1 MKNLKNKLFI
11 IFSLLCALALTSC
24 MDLYDGSEVPTSFKV
39 TFDGNGGSYIDGGIA
54 ATTYSQIYAF
64 AEQKNLIANKFS
76 KANCKFL
83 GWAESATATTAT
95 FADEANFSTKT
106 DRTLYAIWS
115 EVTYTVTF
123 VGNGGSTSEGKNTY
137 TQDFKVGEEKAL
149 EKMKFVAP
157 EGKTFKGWTETAGTS
172 TCNYH
177 DMDKISV
184 KEDLTLY
191 AVWIWTSNV
200 CTITFE
206 GNDGSTAGGATSYT
220 QELEIGT
227 TEPLRENMFV
237 NPPQAK
243 YFYGWATTANATS
256 KDYSDGQ
263 SYPASSPAVTLYAV
277 WVDTN
282 LYVSP
287 NGNDSNSGLTHD
299 LAFKTLQRV
308 VKEITDSK
316 KYGATLD
323 WNVYIDG
330 SVEGNTNIENLIAK
344 SITLAKDPTVGVTT
358 AELNGSN
365 SGTVLKVST
374 DSDIRINDV
383 TITGGRATD
392 GAGIYIDN
400 ASAKITLNSGAKVS
414 DNTATNDGAGV
425 YIKKGHFIVNG
436 GEIISNTA
444 TRYGG
449 GVCIDSGEMIFQDG
463 YIGKQNEGNKAA
475 EGAGIY
481 NKGTVKMSSGHIT
494 NNEAKNGNNGNGCGV
509 YNCNTG
515 IFEMSSGAITN
526 NFAGVVPTG
535 DINVT
540 SRGGGI
546 YNSGTVNLKG
556 DAIIGTATQASDS
569 SYSNYANQSGGGIY
583 NVGVLTFEDNCTCSI
598 QGNHAKVSGG
608 GLWFSST
615 STFTSNTFT
624 STGDVLS
631 DTRIV
636 LNHANSNWQIKKD

>member
-39 TFDGNGGSYIDGGIA
+39 TFDGNGGSYVEGGIA

-137 TQDFKVGEEKAL
+137 TQDFKAGEEKAL
-149 EKMKFVAP
+149 EKMKFQAP
-157 EGKTFKGWTETAGTS
+157 EGKTFKGWTKTAGAS
-172 TCNYH
+172 TCDYH
-177 DMDKISV
+177 DLDKISLN
-184 KEDLTLY
+184 EDLTLY

-200 CTITFE
+200 CTITFD
-206 GNDGSTAGGATSYT
+206 GNGGSIAGGATSYT

-237 NPPQAK
+237 NPPELK
-243 YFYGWATTANATS
+243 YFYGWATSSTATNR
-256 KDYSDGQ
+256 DYNDGQ
-263 SYPASSPAVTLYAV
+263 SYTATGPAVTLYAV

-282 LYVSP
+282 LYVSS
-287 NGNDSNSGLTHD
+287 NGNDTNSGLTHD
-299 LAFKTLQRV
+299 LAFKTLQRA

-323 WNVYIDG
+323 WNVYIAG
-330 SVEGNTNIENLIAK
+330 SVKGNTNIENLIAK
-344 SITLAKDPTVGVTT
+344 SITLAKDTTDGVTT
-358 AELNGSN
+358 AELDGNE

-374 DSDIRINDV
+374 DSDIRIANV
-383 TITGGRATD
+383 TITKGKAAD

-400 ASAKITLNSGAKVS
+400 ANAKITLNSGAKVS
-414 DNTATNDGAGV
+414 DNTATNNGAGV
-425 YIKKGHFIVNG
+425 YIKNGNLILNG

-444 TRYGG
+444 TNNGG
-449 GVCIDSGEMIFQDG
+449 GVYVETAKASVELTSGS
-463 YIGKQNEGNKAA
+463 IGVENYGNKAA
-475 EGAGIY
+475 NGGGVFNAGGTLTMKDGSSISY
-481 NKGTVKMSSGHIT
+481 NTAGDTS
-494 NNEAKNGNNGNGCGV
+494 NGNGGGV
-509 YNCNTG
+509 YNTKVFNMQGGQITG
-515 IFEMSSGAITN
+515 N
-526 NFAGVVPTG
+526 RAGKIANQG
-535 DINVT
+535 ELL
-540 SRGGGI
+540 SCGGGI
-546 YNSGTVNLKG
+546 YNDTTGEIIVTGSAKIGETVTNP
-556 DAIIGTATQASDS
+556 SES
-569 SYSNYANQSGGGIY
+569 SFANYSNQKGGGVYNLGSFSFGSTECTVTGNYTEESGGGIY
-583 NVGVLTFEDNCTCSI
+583 SRKNQISYTNQIT
-598 QGNHAKVSGG
+598 GNGCPVQ
-608 GLWFSST
+608 
-615 STFTSNTFT
+615 NT
-624 STGDVLS
+624 
-631 DTRIV
+631 
-636 LNHANSNWQIKKD
+636 KDYKYDPN